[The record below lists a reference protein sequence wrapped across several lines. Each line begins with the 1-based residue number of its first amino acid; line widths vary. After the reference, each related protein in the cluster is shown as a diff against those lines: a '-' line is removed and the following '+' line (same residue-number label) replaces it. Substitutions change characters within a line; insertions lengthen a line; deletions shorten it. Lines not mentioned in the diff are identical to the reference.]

1 MTFAQNASNRVKEQ
15 GLEIPLVSADWA
27 GSPTYYV
34 ILDDRPF
41 AYGGDYEMTKKNKKI
56 RPKAGV
62 KDVAHTIAK
71 ASISA
76 IPVFG
81 GPAAEI
87 FSAIIVP
94 PLSKRRDEWI
104 ESIVEG
110 LKGLEKEVKGFKIE
124 ELSKKETFITT
135 VMHASQAA
143 IRNHQEEKLEA
154 LRNAVLNAALPNS
167 PEEDMQLMFLNFV
180 DLLTPWHLR
189 ILKLFQNPQ
198 EWAQKQGTDY
208 SDRITGSPSVVLE
221 DAFPE
226 LCGRDEF
233 CGLLVKDLYSRGLMN
248 GDTLKGMMSIQ
259 GMLASRTTSMGN
271 QFIEFIT
278 SPFKEGNTEPA

>member
-1 MTFAQNASNRVKEQ
+1 MTNSK
-15 GLEIPLVSADWA
+15 
-27 GSPTYYV
+27 
-34 ILDDRPF
+34 
-41 AYGGDYEMTKKNKKI
+41 TKKTPKPTGRDAVHKMVKI
-56 RPKAGV
+56 G
-62 KDVAHTIAK
+62 ILG
-71 ASISA
+71 
-76 IPVFG
+76 IPFVG
-81 GPAAEI
+81 SSAAEL
-87 FSAIIVP
+87 FSTIIVP

-104 ESIVEG
+104 ESIAEG
-110 LKGLEKEVKGFKIE
+110 LERLEKEVEGFKIE
-124 ELSKKETFITT
+124 ELSKKPAFITT

-198 EWAQKQGTDY
+198 EWAQKQGTSY